1 MSSDYIFDCAKTFE
15 ELYSKA
21 NEKLE
26 LLKTQKNKE
35 DELNK
40 VKDLLSQMENT
51 LNTIELESSLMNN
64 KTGGSNEYNIT
75 QTCRQHFNEI
85 RKRFNKTDN
94 DFCRRSESTALKEI
108 KIDGDFKYSNDVN
121 DLEHL
126 QSRYGG
132 DFPLNDNMIPEELKR
147 LRRREIIKARVLM
160 GSMIFIVLFVLFKI
174 FR

>member
-15 ELYSKA
+15 ELYSRT

-26 LLKTQKNKE
+26 LLKSQRVKE

-40 VKDLLSQMENT
+40 VKDLLLQMENT
-51 LNTIELESSLMNN
+51 LNTIELESSLMSS
-64 KTGGSNEYNIT
+64 KQGGSNEYNIT
-75 QTCRQHFNEI
+75 QTCRQHFNDI
-85 RKRFNKTDN
+85 RKKFNKIEN
-94 DFCRRSESTALKEI
+94 DFFDKSESTALKEV
-108 KIDGDFKYSNDVN
+108 KIDGDFRHDNNMD

-132 DFPLNDNMIPEELKR
+132 NFPLNDNMIPEELKR
-147 LRRREIIKARVLM
+147 LRRREVIKARVLM
-160 GSMIFIVLFVLFKI
+160 GSMIFIALFILFKI